1 MALVSTSQVVTDQSA
16 TPAVKVNQL
25 EKGGRVRTA
34 QGFLA
39 AASYTGG
46 TTGQWY
52 TFVRI
57 SKFARVL
64 GVFLTQAT
72 TTSGAVK
79 IGLYRPDGIA
89 IDDDA
94 FSAVTVLG
102 AATNI
107 RARADTLT
115 VYTASLRQSDLNT
128 AFTTAIG
135 TAGATNDVEFDIA
148 AAIVTVIGTP
158 TDALLE
164 VDYVLPE

>member
-16 TPAVKVNQL
+16 VPVVKTNAL
-25 EKGGRVRTA
+25 EKGGVVRTA

-39 AASYTGG
+39 AASLTGG

-52 TFVRI
+52 TFVRVPAR
-57 SKFARVL
+57 ARVL

-72 TTSGAVK
+72 TTTGAWK
-79 IGLYRPDGIA
+79 CGLYRPDGIA

-94 FSAVTVLG
+94 FAAIEVTTG
-102 AATNI
+102 DI
-107 RARADTLT
+107 RARIDTAT
-115 VYTASLRQSDLNT
+115 VYTPALRAQALSAAFST
-128 AFTTAIG
+128 AVG
-135 TAGATNDVEFDIA
+135 TAGATSDVEYDIA
-148 AAIVTVIGTP
+148 LAVVTVIGTP